1 MSESPT
7 KAPEPGKKKAKGRG
21 RPTKRREGRS
31 RGDGLRICL
40 GCNRAYAPASMLKVI
55 AGPDGLAHV
64 DVSGKL
70 PGRGAYVYSDGPCV
84 AEAVRRKRFGR
95 ALRSEGIEVNADLLV
110 EEALRGAQLRIQRLL
125 AVAQKAGR
133 VVSGGETVQRTLK
146 QGKLAFI
153 LLAADASEVTARK
166 VEGWGRGAEIPVYR
180 VKFSVEEFGHLLGK
194 RPRAVAG
201 LRRGELAR
209 TIELELAKAERLA
222 KPVAPKGRCL
232 LT

>member
-1 MSESPT
+1 
-7 KAPEPGKKKAKGRG
+7 
-21 RPTKRREGRS
+21 
-31 RGDGLRICL
+31 
-40 GCNRAYAPASMLKVI
+40 MLKVV

-70 PGRGAYVYSDGPCV
+70 PGRGAYVYSDGLCV

-95 ALRSEGIEVNADLLV
+95 ALRSEGLQVSAELLV
-110 EEALRGAQLRIQRLL
+110 EEALRGAHVRIERLL

-146 QGKLAFI
+146 QGKLAYI
-153 LLAADASEVTARK
+153 LLAADASQVTAKK
-166 VEGWGRGAEIPVYR
+166 VEGWGRGAECPVYR
-180 VKFSVEEFGHLLGK
+180 LTLSVEEFGHLLGK

-201 LRRGELAR
+201 LRRGQLAK

-222 KPVAPKGRCL
+222 KPVTPKGRCQ